1 MTLSRREGVDIRPT
15 LLRVLTD
22 LYVQTSAHSAD
33 EERQFVELTSRLID
47 QVDDATRAA
56 VRARLAIYPAT
67 PAEIMDKLGLRRSPP
82 GEALPVAAVIAAAS
96 TGEPMAKAP
105 TEAQLRMASTL
116 AMRPNDAAEISDMF
130 FAAGASERAL
140 ILHNLADTPLKA
152 SPRVPAA
159 RAARALHILEMAAF
173 AEDTENFALELG
185 EALILPQ
192 RIAEQVVHDPGGE
205 PLACAARALDMP
217 SAAFQRVLLFL
228 NPEFGSSVQ
237 QRLSVVAAVRP
248 LERTIRAGDAGRM
261 ARLDHGGHPRQIPR
275 HAVRRRTPSRA
286 GGNIANPARRA
297 AWNCAGRAHRHRR
310 GCGSVK
316 RRCSGLRDIQ
326 KMPPCPV
333 LGLDNPG
340 VGIEPQFLGEAL
352 LHGWLRHR
360 LQRSGHEQALGRA
373 ALVIDGLRRRCIQH
387 GVAVEQRHLDEHRPR
402 LLRPALA
409 HGAEYSLGLAAA
421 QIGGHPDA

>member
-82 GEALPVAAVIAAAS
+82 GEILPVAAAIAAAPTS
-96 TGEPMAKAP
+96 APPTVKPP

-116 AMRPNDAAEISDMF
+116 SMRPNDAAEISDMF
-130 FAAGASERAL
+130 FAAGASERAM

-152 SPRVPAA
+152 SARIPAA

-173 AEDTENFALELG
+173 AEDTENFAIELG

-228 NPEFGSSVQ
+228 NPEFGSSVHNVY
-237 QRLSVVAAVRP
+237 RLSRLYDRLSERSALVMLAAWRGSTMAVTRAKYRAGLYDDERHRARAAASQTRPSVQPGTAPAVR
-248 LERTIRAGDAGRM
+248 TGTD
-261 ARLDHGGHPRQIPR
+261 
-275 HAVRRRTPSRA
+275 
-286 GGNIANPARRA
+286 
-297 AWNCAGRAHRHRR
+297 
-310 GCGSVK
+310 GSK
-316 RRCSGLRDIQ
+316 R
-326 KMPPCPV
+326 
-333 LGLDNPG
+333 
-340 VGIEPQFLGEAL
+340 
-352 LHGWLRHR
+352 
-360 LQRSGHEQALGRA
+360 
-373 ALVIDGLRRRCIQH
+373 
-387 GVAVEQRHLDEHRPR
+387 
-402 LLRPALA
+402 
-409 HGAEYSLGLAAA
+409 
-421 QIGGHPDA
+421 